1 MSSPWLTAAPILTP
15 MVTAALCMLAWK
27 HPVVQRG
34 LSLLGSFVL
43 VALAGILTTT
53 VLDQGIQ
60 VAQMGAWAAP
70 FGITLV
76 ADPLAALLILVA
88 SLMGLCIALH
98 ALGDIDPVRERGGYH
113 PVFQLLMTG
122 VCGAFV
128 TGDLFNLYVWFE
140 VMLISSFV
148 LLSLGGLKEQI
159 DAAVKYVCINMVAT
173 ACLLLAVALLYGVTG
188 TLNMADLSQRVHDV
202 PSQPVVSAIAVL
214 FIVAFG
220 MKAALFPFFFW
231 LPATYHT
238 PSVSVQA
245 IFAGLLT
252 KVGVYALI
260 RVFTLIFTGDTGW
273 THGILMWMAGI
284 TMIVGVLG
292 SLAAR
297 DLNRAWSWQVVAH
310 IGSMVMGLAIAT
322 PLALAAT
329 AFYMVHDIVVK
340 TNLFLGAGLVRR
352 LAGGSTDYARLGGL
366 FKTAPWLC
374 LLLFVPLGSLAGFPP
389 LSGFWGKLMLV
400 RAGLEAEHH
409 VMVGMLLLTGLLT
422 IWLVGHV
429 WAEMVWKAPAEAP
442 PQPLSSLPFARSY
455 ALVMPLLLLSV
466 ITIAI
471 GVNPDR
477 LLRAAAQVG
486 ASLHDTSA
494 YVEAVLGSPPGQQ
507 PTMMGGLESGT
518 PARSAAP

>member
-1 MSSPWLTAAPILTP
+1 MTPWLTAAPILTP
-15 MVTAALCMLAWK
+15 MLTAALCVAAWK
-27 HPVVQRG
+27 YPAAQRV
-34 LSLLGSFVL
+34 LSLLGSLILL
-43 VALAGILTTT
+43 VIGGILGRG
-53 VLDQGIQ
+53 VMEQGVQ

-76 ADPLAALLILVA
+76 VDPLSAVMVFISAV
-88 SLMGLCIALH
+88 MGFCVALH

-113 PVFQLLMTG
+113 VVFQMLMTG

-128 TGDLFNLYVWFE
+128 TGDLFNMYVWFE

-148 LLSLGGLKEQI
+148 LLSLGGVREQI

-188 TLNMADLSQRVHDV
+188 TLNMADLSLRVPDV
-202 PSQPVVSAIAVL
+202 PSQPVISAIAVL

-238 PSVSVQA
+238 PAVSVQA

-260 RVFTLIFTGDTGW
+260 RVFTLIFTGDAAW

-297 DLNRAWSWQVVAH
+297 DLHRAWSWQVVAH
-310 IGSMVMGLAIAT
+310 IGSMVMGLAIST
-322 PLALAAT
+322 PLALAAA

-352 LAGGSTDYARLGGL
+352 LAGGSTDYQRLGGL

-389 LSGFWGKLMLV
+389 LSGFWGKLLLV
-400 RAGLEAEHH
+400 RAGLEAEQY
-409 VMVGMLLLTGLLT
+409 VMVGVLLLTGLLT
-422 IWLVGHV
+422 IWLVGRV
-429 WAEMVWKAPAEAP
+429 WAEMVWKAPAEP
-442 PQPLSSLPFARSY
+442 PAEPVQPLSAARSY
-455 ALVMPLLLLSV
+455 ALILPLLLLSL
-466 ITIAI
+466 ITVAI
-471 GVNPDR
+471 GVNPER
-477 LLRAAAQVG
+477 LLNTAGLVG
-486 ASLHDTSA
+486 DSLHDPAA
-494 YVEAVLGSPPGQQ
+494 YVEAVLGASPGR
-507 PTMMGGLESGT
+507 PTLLG
-518 PARSAAP
+518 AAEVSP

>member
-1 MSSPWLTAAPILTP
+1 MNAWLTAAPILIP
-15 MVTAALCMLAWK
+15 MLTAALCMVAWK

-34 LSLLGSFVL
+34 LSLLGSIAL
-43 VALAGILTTT
+43 VAAGGALLSI
-53 VLDQGIQ
+53 VLNQGIQ
-60 VAQMGAWAAP
+60 VVQMGAWAAP

-76 ADPLAALLILVA
+76 ADPLSALMVLIAAV
-88 SLMGLCIALH
+88 MGFCVALH
-98 ALGDIDPVRERGGYH
+98 ALGDIDPVREKGGH
-113 PVFQLLMTG
+113 HAVFQILMTG

-148 LLSLGGLKEQI
+148 LLSLGGLREQI
-159 DAAVKYVCINMVAT
+159 DAAIKYVAINMVAT

-188 TLNMADLSQRVHDV
+188 TLNMADLSIRVPEV
-202 PSQPVVSAIAVL
+202 PNQPVISAIAVL
-214 FIVAFG
+214 FIIAFG

-238 PSVSVQA
+238 PSVAVQA

-252 KVGVYALI
+252 KVGVYALM
-260 RVFTLIFTGDTGW
+260 RVFTLIFTGDSGW
-273 THGILMWMAGI
+273 THGILMVMAGI

-322 PLALAAT
+322 PLALAAA
-329 AFYMVHDIVVK
+329 AFYMVHDIIVK

-389 LSGFWGKLMLV
+389 LSGFWGKLLLV
-400 RAGLEAEHH
+400 RAGLETEHY
-409 VMVGMLLLTGLLT
+409 VMVGLLLVTGLLT
-422 IWLVGHV
+422 IWLVGRV
-429 WAEMVWKAPAEAP
+429 WAEMVWKAPAEP
-442 PQPLSSLPFARSY
+442 PAMAISTLSFGRTYL
-455 ALVMPLLLLSV
+455 LILPLLLLSL
-466 ITIAI
+466 ITVSI
-471 GVNPDR
+471 GLQPER
-477 LLRAAAQVG
+477 LLNLAGQVG
-486 ASLHDTSA
+486 HSLTDTSA
-494 YVEAVLGSPPGQQ
+494 YVQAVLGTTPSPQ
-507 PTMMGGLESGT
+507 PTLLGALET
-518 PARSAAP
+518 EAMP